1 MIIIR
6 TPYRISFFGGSTD
19 YPAWYRQHG
28 GAVISTTI
36 NKYSFL
42 VLRKLPP
49 IFDYKYRI
57 RYYDRQETNTIE
69 DIQVPVIREA
79 IRHMGFTDG
88 LDITH
93 HGDLPNRTG
102 VGSSSSFT
110 VGLLHGLSVL
120 QNRQVTKRDLA
131 LQAINL
137 EQNILSE
144 SVGSQ
149 DQVAAAFGGFNK
161 ITFGGASEFLCSPM
175 HVSKDALEQLESW
188 VQVFFTEQ
196 LRNASDI
203 AEKKIENIKTKQVD
217 LNIVKQITEE
227 AEKILFSSST
237 DRIKE
242 LARLMDE
249 QWQHKKTIEKSI
261 TNSEIDEIYKKGI
274 NAGAIGGKLLGA
286 GGGGFMLFLTPPY
299 KQESVAKAL
308 GLKEVPID
316 FEYLGS
322 QLIYHDYQ
330 DQEV

>member
-19 YPAWYRQHG
+19 YPAWYREHG

-79 IRHMGFTDG
+79 IRHTGFDAG
-88 LDITH
+88 LDVTH

-120 QNRQVTKRDLA
+120 QNKNPTKRDLA
-131 LQAINL
+131 LEAINL
-137 EQNILSE
+137 EQNILGE

-161 ITFGGASEFLCSPM
+161 ITFGGSSEFLCSPM
-175 HVSKDALEQLESW
+175 HVSKDTVNELES
-188 VQVFFTEQ
+188 
-196 LRNASDI
+196 
-203 AEKKIENIKTKQVD
+203 
-217 LNIVKQITEE
+217 
-227 AEKILFSSST
+227 
-237 DRIKE
+237 
-242 LARLMDE
+242 RL
-249 QWQHKKTIEKSI
+249 HR
-261 TNSEIDEIYKKGI
+261 
-274 NAGAIGGKLLGA
+274 
-286 GGGGFMLFLTPPY
+286 
-299 KQESVAKAL
+299 
-308 GLKEVPID
+308 
-316 FEYLGS
+316 
-322 QLIYHDYQ
+322 
-330 DQEV
+330 